1 MEYCLTATRI
11 STDSGMVDVATLK
24 RNSRCSKTTDVLTP
38 GQVHWHKPTNIIPKT
53 CTICVYCC
61 YLSLFNFKKSETRKQ
76 TLWTLGLLRQPRWL
90 VSHVTTNWSCDHRLV
105 PVPSPLPVS
114 ALHPCSWSRGLSGA
128 IVSTGSPSD
137 SDSDW
142 RNTSPGRAYTCP
154 TPPRPSLSASR
165 PGRANTTRH
174 EPECTDHSLLSSV
187 KAFFF
192 VVPRFKT
199 NIGSR
204 YFTVAAPTLWNSL
217 PNDVKSTNTV
227 MTFHGQLKTYLFKLA
242 YPALKPST
250 YWPPPHLQHGTA
262 QEDVHHSAGPAK
274 SSMTPSCP

>member
-1 MEYCLTATRI
+1 M
-11 STDSGMVDVATLK
+11 
-24 RNSRCSKTTDVLTP
+24 
-38 GQVHWHKPTNIIPKT
+38 
-53 CTICVYCC
+53 
-61 YLSLFNFKKSETRKQ
+61 
-76 TLWTLGLLRQPRWL
+76 
-90 VSHVTTNWSCDHRLV
+90 TTNWSCDHRLV

-114 ALHPCSWSRGLSGA
+114 ALHPCSCSRGLSAA

-165 PGRANTTRH
+165 PGRANTQHVIIPNALIITQFGDSFRH
-174 EPECTDHSLLSSV
+174 
-187 KAFFF
+187 F
-192 VVPRFKT
+192 VPRFKT

-217 PNDVKSTNTV
+217 PTDVKSTNTV
-227 MTFHGQLKTYLFKLA
+227 MTSHGQLKTYLFKLA

-262 QEDVHHSAGPAK
+262 QEDVHHSAGPTK